1 MFVEIMIGEADCE
14 LLTFS
19 QPFRAFSNFLSLA
32 CSSFLA
38 FSRRFACSL
47 IFISDL
53 LDFNDRF
60 LVNRL
65 LTENESILENGP
77 FTVNV
82 LLIIVNGEDLSEVLT
97 TENGEDLDF
106 TDP

>member
-1 MFVEIMIGEADCE
+1 MFVEITIE

-19 QPFRAFSNFLSLA
+19 QLFRAFSNFLSLA

-47 IFISDL
+47 IDVDFI
-53 LDFNDRF
+53 DRF
-60 LVNRL
+60 LENGL
-65 LTENESILENGP
+65 LTESELFVENG
-77 FTVNV
+77 
-82 LLIIVNGEDLSEVLT
+82 LLIK
-97 TENGEDLDF
+97 ENGEDRPEVLTENGVDLGF

>member
-1 MFVEIMIGEADCE
+1 MFVEITIE

-19 QPFRAFSNFLSLA
+19 QLFRAFSNFLSLA

-47 IFISDL
+47 IDVDFI
-53 LDFNDRF
+53 DRF
-60 LVNRL
+60 LENGL
-65 LTENESILENGP
+65 LTESELFVENG
-77 FTVNV
+77 
-82 LLIIVNGEDLSEVLT
+82 LLIN
-97 TENGEDLDF
+97 ENGEDRPEVLTENGVDLGF

>member
-1 MFVEIMIGEADCE
+1 MFVEIAIE

-19 QPFRAFSNFLSLA
+19 QLFRAFSNFLSLA

-47 IFISDL
+47 IDVDFI
-53 LDFNDRF
+53 DRF
-60 LVNRL
+60 LENGL
-65 LTENESILENGP
+65 LTESELFVENG
-77 FTVNV
+77 
-82 LLIIVNGEDLSEVLT
+82 LLIN
-97 TENGEDLDF
+97 ENGEDRPEVLTENGVDLGF

>member
-1 MFVEIMIGEADCE
+1 MFVEITIE

-19 QPFRAFSNFLSLA
+19 KLFRAFSNFLSLA

-47 IFISDL
+47 IDDLIDFI
-53 LDFNDRF
+53 DRF
-60 LVNRL
+60 LENGL
-65 LTENESILENGP
+65 LTESELFVENG
-77 FTVNV
+77 
-82 LLIIVNGEDLSEVLT
+82 LLIK
-97 TENGEDLDF
+97 ENGEDRPEVLTENGVDLGF

>member
-1 MFVEIMIGEADCE
+1 MFVEITIE

-19 QPFRAFSNFLSLA
+19 QLFRAFSNFLSLA

-47 IFISDL
+47 IDVDFIDQ
-53 LDFNDRF
+53 F
-60 LVNRL
+60 LENGL
-65 LTENESILENGP
+65 LTESELFVENG
-77 FTVNV
+77 
-82 LLIIVNGEDLSEVLT
+82 LLIK
-97 TENGEDLDF
+97 ENGEDRPEVLTENGVDLGF